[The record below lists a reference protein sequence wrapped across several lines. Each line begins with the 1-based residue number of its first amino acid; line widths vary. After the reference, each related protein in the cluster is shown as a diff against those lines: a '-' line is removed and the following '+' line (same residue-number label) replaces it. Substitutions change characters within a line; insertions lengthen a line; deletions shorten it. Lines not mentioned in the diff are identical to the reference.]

1 MGMHCPT
8 CSCSQ
13 CQIQENRYSEISGP
27 VTYVDRNGNRY
38 QDGKYVGH
46 QSEID
51 TSNDWI
57 NERNIPDRPRQ
68 EKIIWRKG
76 QPNYPGSY
84 EGSQVISHVTQQGN
98 SQTFYVDRSL
108 PPQSVRGFQ
117 QTYHQD
123 PNQQWERIPDSPLPE
138 EMQRQVNRQMH
149 GLAEQLRQ
157 QYGAQNVQVHQA
169 FIQPHQ
175 LTPELIS
182 KLPPEQQQQ
191 IRQYQQQV
199 GRQKQQP
206 QQQIQQQP
214 KQGFWDRLRGRQA
227 EQPQLV
233 RSLNQC
239 HTLTPQQQQRIIQIC
254 KQNKAKEE
262 IGGVITSRGEVIQL
276 PNQAKNKHD
285 HFQFKWNGLDAVA
298 IWHEHLAENGHAK
311 GLSGNDIAAANQSGL
326 SMYACYSGDWSF
338 VEYHPNGTP
347 NRTPRRDYEIQF
359 SCPSNQKL
367 NDIYK
372 AREKAI
378 GYIKEDNDRYQKAVI
393 AANETIKGKQ
403 QQAISLATQTLTTA
417 SDIKTKSEAI
427 AARLNFATNQPKLLP
442 QGVNQNVRMGKQQPK
457 QLASL
462 HAGQRDNSTTR
473 NTNRSLCLPESGRV
487 AADRGRNER
496 VTVEGWFD
504 RKSDK
509 ETHPASR
516 R

>member
-27 VTYVDRNGNRY
+27 VTYVDRSGNRY
-38 QDGKYVGH
+38 QDGRFVGY

-57 NERNIPDRPRQ
+57 NERNISDRPQQ
-68 EKIIWRKG
+68 EKVIWRKG

-84 EGSQVISHVTQQGN
+84 EGSQVISHVTQGNN

-108 PPQSVRGFQ
+108 PPQSIQGFQ

-123 PNQQWERIPDSPLPE
+123 PNQQWERMPDSPLPE
-138 EMQRQVNRQMH
+138 EAQRQVNQRMH
-149 GLAEQLRQ
+149 GLAEQLGK

-175 LTPELIS
+175 LTPELICQ
-182 KLPPEQQQQ
+182 LPPEQQQQ
-191 IRQYQQQV
+191 VTRQS
-199 GRQKQQP
+199 QP
-206 QQQIQQQP
+206 QTQPVLQQP
-214 KQGFWDRLRGRQA
+214 KQGFWDRLKNGKRHPTQQ
-227 EQPQLV
+227 E
-233 RSLNQC
+233 RSPDQC
-239 HTLTPQQQQRIIQIC
+239 HTLTPAQQQQIIKIC
-254 KQNKAKEE
+254 KQNKTREE
-262 IGGVITSRGEVIQL
+262 IGGIITSNGRVVQL
-276 PNQAKNKHD
+276 PNQAKNKRD

-311 GLSGNDIAAANQSGL
+311 ELSGDDIAAANQSGL

-372 AREKAI
+372 ARERAI
-378 GYIKEDNDRYQKAVI
+378 GYIKEDNDRYRKAVI
-393 AANETIKGKQ
+393 AANKTIKGKQ
-403 QQAISLATQTLTTA
+403 QQAISLATQTLTTTN
-417 SDIKTKSEAI
+417 DIKTKSEAI
-427 AARLNFATNQPKLLP
+427 AARLNFATSQPKLLP

-496 VTVEGWFD
+496 VAVEGWFN